1 MENRGVPPARF
12 GAMTCPIGV
21 SGISGKE
28 PAAIAIA
35 VAAEVLQARERRSAT
50 AAAPAQA
57 RRA

>member
-1 MENRGVPPARF
+1 
-12 GAMTCPIGV
+12 MTCPIGV
-21 SGISGKE
+21 PGISGKD

-35 VAAEVLQARERRSAT
+35 VAAEVLQARERRAAT